1 MRYSYSDFGNKFL
14 KQTGIGQLMDD
25 LGNPPP
31 GSCMLGGGNP
41 ALIPEVSAVWKEI
54 VSKQI
59 ESGAMEKILGSYESP
74 AGIREL
80 RERLASVFSEESGS
94 EISPEQIAVTNGS
107 QNAFYFLLNFFSGR
121 FPDGRKR
128 KILFPILPEYIGY
141 TDQTLEEGS
150 FLSFAP
156 DIRETGDRSYKY
168 FISKNKFDSYPDWKR
183 EAGCICVSR
192 PTNPT
197 GNVITDEELSFLIS
211 KSAEVDIPLLVDN
224 AYGFPFPGVVF
235 KTASLVHKPGMIQ
248 GFSLSKL
255 GLPGARTGFILGDVE
270 TISMLHRANSVINL
284 TNANPG
290 QFIALE
296 LFRSGLWKNL
306 CREVIQPFYRK
317 KTLFARE
324 TILRRWNSSIDYRI
338 HESEGAF
345 FLWIWVKNL
354 SLSVSEL
361 YPILKEAGAVVVPG
375 KTFFP
380 GADPNWSHREEC
392 FRLSFVR
399 EDKEIEEGIVRI
411 GRVLEKF
418 SK

>member
-1 MRYSYSDFGNKFL
+1 
-14 KQTGIGQLMDD
+14 
-25 LGNPPP
+25 
-31 GSCMLGGGNP
+31 
-41 ALIPEVSAVWKEI
+41 
-54 VSKQI
+54 
-59 ESGAMEKILGSYESP
+59 
-74 AGIREL
+74 
-80 RERLASVFSEESGS
+80 
-94 EISPEQIAVTNGS
+94 
-107 QNAFYFLLNFFSGR
+107 R

-361 YPILKEAGAVVVPG
+361 YPILKEAGAVVV
-375 KTFFP
+375 
-380 GADPNWSHREEC
+380 
-392 FRLSFVR
+392 
-399 EDKEIEEGIVRI
+399 
-411 GRVLEKF
+411 
-418 SK
+418 